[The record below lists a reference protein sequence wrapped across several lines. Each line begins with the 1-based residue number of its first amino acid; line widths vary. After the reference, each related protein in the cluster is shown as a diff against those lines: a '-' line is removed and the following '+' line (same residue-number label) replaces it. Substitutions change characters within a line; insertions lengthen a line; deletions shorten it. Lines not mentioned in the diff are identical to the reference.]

1 MNARRRKSKKPS
13 AASSKPQ
20 HKEYTL
26 FIERNLGKHVVADCL
41 REAGAKVEIHDD
53 HLAPDA
59 PDEKWISL
67 VGRRHWVA
75 ITQDKYIRYR
85 VAEKLAIID
94 HKARVL
100 VVRAKNMTGKEKGEL
115 LASAIPAIQRFTNE
129 NKAPFVAGIDRS
141 KKIYAYELKE
151 SN

>member
-1 MNARRRKSKKPS
+1 MGARRRRSKKPS
-13 AASSKPQ
+13 AASSRPQ
-20 HKEYTL
+20 HKEYVL
-26 FIERNLGKHVVADCL
+26 FIERNLGNYDVADCL
-41 REAGAKVEIHDD
+41 RGAGAKVETHDD

-115 LASAIPAIQRFTNE
+115 LASALPAIQHFANE
-129 NKAPFVAGIDRS
+129 TQAPFVAGIDRS
-141 KKIYAYELKE
+141 RKIYTYKLAEKI
-151 SN
+151 